1 MNELAASAAARESVE
16 GRTPERPGQV
26 LLERL
31 IRLARARP
39 PLGCA
44 VVWPDE
50 DTALAAAVQAHR
62 EGLIVARLI
71 GPTGRLHERA
81 GRLGLDLQGIEWV
94 DADSPV
100 QALGQALAQA
110 RTGEIASLM
119 KGHLHTEM
127 LLAAILDREHGL
139 RLPGRR
145 ISHVFVIETPG
156 LGRLLFV
163 SDAAVHIAP
172 DLAAKR
178 AIMVNAIEL
187 ARACGIETP
196 RVAILAAV
204 ETVNPKMPA
213 TVDAA
218 ALTRMAREGL
228 IPGRAL
234 IDGPLAMD
242 NAVDAQAAR
251 VKGLD
256 SPVAGRADVLIV
268 PDIEAGNLV
277 AKTLVFLAHAGTA
290 GLLVGAR
297 VPVMLTSRA
306 DGELARRASCAL
318 ARLLLDAQGRNGV

>member
-1 MNELAASAAARESVE
+1 MNKLAAKAPARQPVQ
-16 GRTPERPGQV
+16 GRTPNRPGRA

-31 IRLARARP
+31 IERAKARP
-39 PLGCA
+39 PLSCA
-44 VVWPDE
+44 VIWPDE

-62 EGLIVARLI
+62 EGLIAARLI
-71 GPTGRLHERA
+71 GPTGRLRERA
-81 GRLGLDLQGIEWV
+81 QRLGLDLQGIDWV
-94 DADSPV
+94 DAGSPA
-100 QALGQALAQA
+100 QALEQALAQA
-110 RTGEIASLM
+110 RAGEVASLM
-119 KGHLHTEM
+119 KGHLHTDL
-127 LLAAILDREHGL
+127 LLAALLDRGRGL

-145 ISHVFVIETPG
+145 ISHVFVIEPPG

-163 SDAAVHIAP
+163 SDAAVNIAP

-178 AIMVNAIEL
+178 DITINAIEL

-213 TVDAA
+213 TVDAS
-218 ALTRMAREGL
+218 ALAQMARERL
-228 IPGRAL
+228 IPGDAM

-242 NAVDAQAAR
+242 NAVDPQAAR
-251 VKGLD
+251 VKGID
-256 SPVAGRADVLIV
+256 SAVAGRADVLIV
-268 PDIEAGNLV
+268 PDIEAGNMV
-277 AKTLVFLAHAGTA
+277 AKTLVFLAQAGTA

-318 ARLLLDAQGRNGV
+318 ARLLLDAQERAKT